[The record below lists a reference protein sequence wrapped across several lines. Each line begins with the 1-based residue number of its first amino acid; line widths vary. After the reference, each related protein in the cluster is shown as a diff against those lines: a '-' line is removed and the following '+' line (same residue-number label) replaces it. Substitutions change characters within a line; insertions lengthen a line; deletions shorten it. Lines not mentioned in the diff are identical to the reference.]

1 MNDSWCERLY
11 YKGKY
16 IFGGAARS
24 ARIGNSGGMDEI
36 IKKVATQIW
45 NEATL
50 AANQTDGGKVVQMP
64 KRRKVS

>member
-16 IFGGAARS
+16 IFGGAARN
-24 ARIGNSGGMDEI
+24 ARISNSGGMDEI
-36 IKKVATQIW
+36 VKDVATLTW
-45 NEATL
+45 NAATL
-50 AANQTDGGKVVQMP
+50 AANQADGGKVVQMP